1 MNTKISSDSPKVF
14 FSNGRLVTTSQAVAD
29 YFDKQHKN
37 VLQKIDTLDCSPE
50 FASANFSA
58 HAENQVVGIAEREIR
73 YYEITKDGF
82 MFLVMGFTG
91 KRAARLKEAY
101 IAKFNFMEEE
111 LHRRDN
117 AVAMPTSPLY
127 EVVDMLV
134 EKVGTEDA
142 IEYIHSLMIDS
153 RPSLSDFSFLTT
165 IKNGQVSKMRPVLK
179 GEHLMTFDTF
189 KEIAERAGYL
199 VIHSDNLR
207 NMTLDKLMVMGQKK
221 PAALPI
227 EF

>member
-1 MNTKISSDSPKVF
+1 MKTANAITTESPQVF
-14 FSNGRLVTTSQAVAD
+14 SKDGRLITTSRDIAD
-29 YFDKQHKN
+29 YFDKQHQH
-37 VLQKIDTLDCSPE
+37 VTQKIESLDCSE
-50 FASANFSA
+50 QFSTSNFSLVQYE
-58 HAENQVVGIAEREIR
+58 HNGNS
-73 YYEITKDGF
+73 YKMYEITKDGF

-111 LHRRDN
+111 LHRRDHV
-117 AVAMPTSPLY
+117 VATATSPLY
-127 EVVDMLV
+127 EVVDMLA

-221 PAALPI
+221 PAALPV